1 MRSVARMARACSAS
15 SWTRW
20 SAPGREPAA
29 PLRTCELGRLEG
41 RIALITGASR
51 GLGAA
56 LAERFAAEGATLVL
70 VARTP
75 GALEEVD
82 DKVRAAGG
90 RATLVPLDLTDA
102 RAIDQLGGALAQRFG
117 RLDVLVAGAAELGSL
132 SPLGHIPP
140 AAFAQVMAVNATA
153 NYCLIRSVDA
163 LLRASPAGR
172 AIFVTCAQAR
182 AGRPFWGGYAASKA
196 ALEALVM
203 AYAAEMRRAT
213 VRVNLIDPGPLRTRL
228 RAHAY
233 PGEDP
238 GKLPE
243 AGAVTEAFVA
253 LAETACTHHGQ
264 LIVATKGSGD
274 YP

>member
-1 MRSVARMARACSAS
+1 M
-15 SWTRW
+15 
-20 SAPGREPAA
+20 
-29 PLRTCELGRLEG
+29 
-41 RIALITGASR
+41 ITGASR

-56 LAERFAAEGATLVL
+56 LAQRFAAEGATLVL
-70 VARTP
+70 AARTP

-90 RATLVPLDLTDA
+90 SATLVPLDLTDA
-102 RAIDQLGGALAQRFG
+102 RAIDLLGGALAQRFG
-117 RLDVLVAGAAELGSL
+117 RLDVLVGGAAELGPL

-140 AAFAQVMAVNATA
+140 AAFARVMAVNATA
-153 NYCLIRSVDA
+153 NYCLIRSLDA

-182 AGRPFWGGYAASKA
+182 ADKPFWGGYAASKA

-203 AYAAEMRRAT
+203 AYAAEMRRFT
-213 VRVNLIDPGPLRTRL
+213 IRVNLIDPGPLRTRL
-228 RAHAY
+228 RAEAY

-243 AGAVTEAFVA
+243 PGAVTDAFVA
-253 LAETACTHHGQ
+253 LAETACTQHGQ
-264 LIVATKGSGD
+264 LIDAAKSGPD
-274 YP
+274 GDS

>member
-1 MRSVARMARACSAS
+1 MR
-15 SWTRW
+15 
-20 SAPGREPAA
+20 
-29 PLRTCELGRLEG
+29 ELGRLEG

-82 DKVRAAGG
+82 DKVRAAGS

-102 RAIDQLGGALAQRFG
+102 QAIDQLGGALAQRFG
-117 RLDVLVAGAAELGSL
+117 RLDVLVAAAAELGPL

-140 AAFAQVMAVNATA
+140 AVFAQVMTVNATA
-153 NYCLIRSVDA
+153 NCCLIRSLDA

-182 AGRPFWGGYAASKA
+182 AGKPFWGGYAASKA
-196 ALEALVM
+196 ALEALVL
-203 AYAAEMRRAT
+203 AYAAEMRRST

-228 RAHAY
+228 RAQAY

-238 GKLPE
+238 GKLAEP
-243 AGAVTEAFVA
+243 AAVTAAFVA
-253 LAETACTHHGQ
+253 LAEAACAEHGQ
-264 LIVATKGSGD
+264 LIDAVAWGSGPD
-274 YP
+274 SGNNRNKELRHPTSD